1 MANYVRNIL
10 KTYRIATVEDVAN
23 GVEWYD
29 RAKRMAAWIAKETS
43 IQEATVI
50 GVMAALSPNNRW
62 ERNCKDALTMCSAWI
77 SGDGLDDFKVSCYN
91 TMKQKAWSILQD
103 DLQDDAA
110 ILTRLNGQ
118 KIRSFYSN
126 IRGLDEVTIDG
137 HALNIARGKREGL
150 TSDKTNMGK
159 KQYRELQAAYV
170 TAAKRIKVKPSE
182 LQAITWTT
190 WKRIHN
196 I

>member
-1 MANYVRNIL
+1 MTNYVRNIL
-10 KTYRIATVEDVAN
+10 KTYRIATVEDVSN

-29 RAKRMAAWIAKETS
+29 RAKRMAAWIAKETN

-62 ERNCKDALTMCSAWI
+62 ERNCKDALTMCGAWI
-77 SGDGLDDFKVSCYN
+77 NGDSLDDFKVSCYN
-91 TMKQKAWSILQD
+91 KMKQKAWSILQD

-126 IRGLDEVTIDG
+126 IRGLEEVTIDG
-137 HALNIARGKREGL
+137 HALNIARGRREGL

>member
-1 MANYVRNIL
+1 MTNYVRNIL
-10 KTYRIATVEDVAN
+10 KTYRIATVEDVSN

-43 IQEATVI
+43 IKETTVI

-91 TMKQKAWSILQD
+91 KMKQKAWSILQD

>member
-1 MANYVRNIL
+1 MTNYVRNIL
-10 KTYRIATVEDVAN
+10 KTYRIATVEDVSN

-29 RAKRMAAWIAKETS
+29 RAKRMAAWIAKETN
-43 IQEATVI
+43 IQETTVI

-77 SGDGLDDFKVSCYN
+77 SGDGLEDFKVSCYN
-91 TMKQKAWSILQD
+91 KMKQKAWSILQD

>member
-1 MANYVRNIL
+1 MTNYVRNIL
-10 KTYRIATVEDVAN
+10 KTYRIATVEDVSN

-43 IQEATVI
+43 IQETTVI

-77 SGDGLDDFKVSCYN
+77 NGDSLDDFKVSCYN

-103 DLQDDAA
+103 DLQDDDD